1 MPRVRE
7 LRGIKTSVTRGPLT
21 HLWKMEPGSSARKH
35 TGTQAGW
42 REAGLLAEAEARKF
56 QRLPVSAP
64 PLPTLLTHS
73 PWTEGLVS
81 IAPSPSFTPSVAS
94 LAAHLSQG
102 VAWTS
107 CLLSCTSMSR
117 PSPRLT
123 LHLPTPAQGLRVLAP
138 LSTFASISIS
148 EHCMIDT

>member
-42 REAGLLAEAEARKF
+42 REAGVLAEAEARKF

-64 PLPTLLTHS
+64 PLPTLLTHLS
-73 PWTEGLVS
+73 PLLGRRGWSLSHPPPPSHPPWPPWLLICPKVS
-81 IAPSPSFTPSVAS
+81 PGPPVSYPAPPCPV
-94 LAAHLSQG
+94 
-102 VAWTS
+102 
-107 CLLSCTSMSR
+107 
-117 PSPRLT
+117 P
-123 LHLPTPAQGLRVLAP
+123 P
-138 LSTFASISIS
+138 LG
-148 EHCMIDT
+148 